1 MQAAASYLPHPSID
15 TDPTHL
21 EAGSVDGL
29 AAGSVA
35 TGEISTLLK
44 DQSGNYSSRQ
54 SGNHSSR
61 QAAASWEP
69 SREKSDSCMSRG
81 VADLDHELR
90 DDAMENAA
98 LVVQRLSRG
107 THALLA

>member
-44 DQSGNYSSRQ
+44 DQ